1 MYLITTL
8 LLAMMRWSSETV
20 NVVSLSFSVNVT
32 EFFSTKDTNYKNVKL
47 KATNGWLK
55 ALAPSS
61 TKCPLPMAAR
71 TSSNGLEV
79 MTAHSFQT
87 TLL

>member
-8 LLAMMRWSSETV
+8 LLAMMRWSSETL

-32 EFFSTKDTNYKNVKL
+32 EFFSTKDTNYKNVQL

-55 ALAPSS
+55 ALAPSP
-61 TKCPLPMAAR
+61 KCPLPMAAR